1 MAGNRQNKTFD
12 FLLQIL
18 PNVFLGFP
26 KLELSLTNFH
36 ASSAPKPKGSNNGDE
51 CVIISD
57 SDEDEEQ
64 NSQNMEQ
71 DDDDDD
77 DDERDDQVGG
87 ELFLFTI
94 ITHYVI

>member
-1 MAGNRQNKTFD
+1 MIFNQ
-12 FLLQIL
+12 
-18 PNVFLGFP
+18 FP
-26 KLELSLTNFH
+26 T

-64 NSQNMEQ
+64 SSQNLEQ
-71 DDDDDD
+71 E

-87 ELFLFTI
+87 EVFLFTI
-94 ITHYVI
+94 ISYKAFHDKQ